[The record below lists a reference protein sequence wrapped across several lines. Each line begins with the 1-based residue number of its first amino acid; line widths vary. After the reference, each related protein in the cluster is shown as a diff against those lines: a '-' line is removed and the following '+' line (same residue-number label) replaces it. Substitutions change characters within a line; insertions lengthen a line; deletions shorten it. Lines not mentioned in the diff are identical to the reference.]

1 MSARED
7 AALAEFGVGGVVR
20 AMKLKQKSLLIE
32 ERAELGSLLKGTKE
46 SRIFQHKGSWNTS
59 VSRGDSQ

>member
-1 MSARED
+1 MGARED

-32 ERAELGSLLKGTKE
+32 ERAELG
-46 SRIFQHKGSWNTS
+46 
-59 VSRGDSQ
+59 